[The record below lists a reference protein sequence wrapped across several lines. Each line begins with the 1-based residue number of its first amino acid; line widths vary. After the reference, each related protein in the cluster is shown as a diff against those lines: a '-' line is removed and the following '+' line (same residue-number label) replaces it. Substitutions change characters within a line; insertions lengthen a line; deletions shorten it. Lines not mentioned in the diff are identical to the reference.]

1 VLADPEAV
9 CRRAAERFARLATA
23 AIGARGRFVVALS
36 GGHTPRRLHELL
48 GGADEPWRHVIPWS
62 EVHVCFGDERHV
74 PPDHPDSN
82 YRMARESLIDHVP
95 IPDNHVHRIPAEM
108 PAADAATAY
117 ERTLR
122 ALLPD
127 GRFDLILLGLGP
139 EGHTASL
146 FPGSP
151 ALGETQRW
159 VRAVDVPQLRTQR
172 ITCTPPLLNASRSVL
187 FLVAGM
193 EKAAALRGVLHDA
206 RDPMQWPA
214 QAIAPTDGALRWLV
228 DRAAARL
235 LPGNGA
241 SDGGAAHGT

>member
-1 VLADPEAV
+1 VSRTPQVEVLADPEAV

-23 AIGARGRFVVALS
+23 AAGARGRFVVALS

-48 GGADEPWRHVIPWS
+48 ASPDEPWRRVVPWS
-62 EVHVCFGDERHV
+62 EVHLCFGDERHV

-82 YRMARESLIDHVP
+82 YRMARESLIEHVP

-108 PAADAATAY
+108 PADDAASAY

-127 GRFDLILLGLGP
+127 GRFDLVLLGMGP

-151 ALGETQRW
+151 ALDETARW

-172 ITCTPPLLNASRSVL
+172 ITCTPPLLNAARSVM
-187 FLVAGM
+187 FLVAGA
-193 EKAAALRGVLHDA
+193 EKAAALRSVLHA
-206 RDPMQWPA
+206 PKDPAQWPA
-214 QAIAPTDGALRWLV
+214 QAIAPADGALRWLV

-235 LPGNGA
+235 LPSGDA
-241 SDGGAAHGT
+241 S